1 MQMPEPR
8 WFTYRLMDSVGEVR
22 AFEHEVS
29 VLLPH
34 RRYLRDGQP
43 RQVPGSPS
51 VVFVGV
57 EDRHGTELSVRRVS
71 YGSTPSGETTAEI
84 LGELAEAWVHMT
96 LEMTNSVDPRWD
108 P

>member
-8 WFTYRLMDSVGEVR
+8 WFTYKLTDSAGDVR
-22 AFEHEVS
+22 AFEHEVA
-29 VLLPH
+29 VLLPY

-51 VVFVGV
+51 VVVVGM
-57 EDRHGTELSVRRVS
+57 EERHGTELSVRRVS
-71 YGSTPSGETTAEI
+71 YESTPSAETTAEI
-84 LGELAEAWVHMT
+84 LGELAEAWVFMT

>member
-1 MQMPEPR
+1 MPEPR
-8 WFTYRLMDSVGEVR
+8 WFTYKLMDSVGEVR

-34 RRYLRDGQP
+34 RRYLRDGHP
-43 RQVPGSPS
+43 RLVPGSPS

-57 EDRHGTELSVRRVS
+57 EERHGTELSVRRVS
-71 YGSTPSGETTAEI
+71 YESRPSAEMTAEI

-96 LEMTNSVDPRWD
+96 LAMSNSVDPRWD
-108 P
+108 L